1 MSLKEYFEFFLP
13 TKVIFGAGLANEV
26 GEEAEKLQCSSA
38 FLLTDKGVEGAG
50 LVDPVRQSLE
60 ECSVELAGIYT
71 DIPVNSEIQVVKEIA
86 EKAKGVDLLVSV
98 GGGSVMDTAKGV
110 SILLG
115 VGGDL
120 LDWQGSFII
129 TQPLLKQIA
138 IPTTA
143 GTGAE
148 VTLGAVIRSKEEEL
162 KISFSSEY
170 ILPAI
175 SILDPELTL
184 TMPRKL
190 TAATGIDALTHV
202 VESFT
207 SLEHNP
213 PSDALAYQAV
223 DYIFKYLPR
232 AYLAGDDLEARSYML
247 IAADF
252 GGICINHTM
261 SIGACH
267 ALAHSVGGVYAVPH
281 GLANAILLPH
291 IMEFNLEHAVDRYAA
306 LAPAAGLD
314 TSNMSEAESA
324 RTFIDQVKELIA
336 GFDLPRRLSEAGASD
351 KKMEKLVEGAM
362 GDAQIYSNPRPAE
375 AEDVEKLFK
384 AAL

>member
-1 MSLKEYFEFFLP
+1 MSLKEYFEFHLP
-13 TKVIFGAGLANEV
+13 TKVIFGAGLAGQV
-26 GEEAEKLQCSSA
+26 GQEAEKLECSSA
-38 FLLTDKGVEGAG
+38 FLLTDKGVEGNG

-60 ECSVELAGIYT
+60 ECSVELAGVYT
-71 DIPVNSEIQVVKEIA
+71 HIPVNSEVQVVEEIA

-120 LDWQGSFII
+120 LDWQGTFII
-129 TQPLLKQIA
+129 PKPLLKHIA
-138 IPTTA
+138 ITTTA

-162 KISFSSEY
+162 KISFNSEY

-175 SILDPELTL
+175 AILDPELTL
-184 TMPRKL
+184 TMPPRL
-190 TAATGIDALTHV
+190 TAATGIDALTHA
-202 VESFT
+202 VESFS

-213 PSDALAYQAV
+213 PSDALAYQAIN
-223 DYIFKYLPR
+223 YIFKYLPR
-232 AYLAGDDLEARSYML
+232 AYRAGADLEARSYML
-247 IAADF
+247 VAADF

-267 ALAHSVGGVYAVPH
+267 ALAHSVGGVYEVPH
-281 GLANAILLPH
+281 GLANAVLLPH
-291 IMEFNLEHAVDRYAA
+291 IMEFNLEHAADRYAA

-314 TSNMSEAESA
+314 ITNMSEGEAA
-324 RTFIDQVKELIA
+324 RFFVDRVKELIA
-336 GFDLPRRLSEAGASD
+336 GFDLPRALSEAGASHE
-351 KKMEKLVEGAM
+351 KMEKLVEGAM
-362 GDAQIYSNPRPAE
+362 GDAQIYSNPCPAE
-375 AEDVEKLFK
+375 AEDVERLFI